1 MPPPHVPA
9 AAQPP
14 QPRMDTANG
23 KFELM
28 KDIGSGN
35 FGVAKLMRDRQTG
48 EMLAVKCEC
57 FIKGLHACRG
67 RSAPWYSSKLR
78 WHVKSP
84 LHRRMSAESSC
95 AGSMLLQILHALF

>member
-1 MPPPHVPA
+1 MPPPQAPA

-48 EMLAVKCEC
+48 ELLAVKCAYLTADC
-57 FIKGLHACRG
+57 
-67 RSAPWYSSKLR
+67 
-78 WHVKSP
+78 
-84 LHRRMSAESSC
+84 
-95 AGSMLLQILHALF
+95 MLVGT